1 MAYQLVDLY
10 FVVRVGKAAVA
21 GVSAAGSAMIIV
33 MALAQMLNAG
43 SAALVAH
50 AVGRKDQVDA
60 NVVFNQSLTLSM
72 VSGVLV
78 IGVIAGLMHP
88 YLQSV
93 AADAATIS
101 AGITFTLW
109 MMPCFALLFPM
120 TVVGAAL
127 RSTGV
132 VQPMIVIQIL
142 TVVINAI
149 LAPILISGWGTGL
162 PLGVMGVGLASSIA
176 VTVGLIL
183 LGMYL
188 QRSDLYVK
196 VQWQLLRPQFKHWR
210 RILLIGLPA
219 GGELWVQF
227 LFVSVV
233 YYTIRNFGVSAQAG
247 FGIGSRILQAMLLP
261 AMAIA
266 FSAGPI
272 AGQNFGAMNSGRVKE
287 TFRKVVLISS
297 AVMIAITIF
306 AQWRPQALVGM
317 FDADVATLAIAALF
331 LQTISWNFVAQG
343 LLYSCSNMFQAMG
356 NTTPSLISSGAGLF
370 VFTAPAIWLSTLPG
384 FRIEHIWYLSIAATT
399 FQVGVSLFLLRIEY
413 QKRLMP
419 ATL

>member
-1 MAYQLVDLY
+1 
-10 FVVRVGKAAVA
+10 
-21 GVSAAGSAMIIV
+21 
-33 MALAQMLNAG
+33 
-43 SAALVAH
+43 
-50 AVGRKDQVDA
+50 
-60 NVVFNQSLTLSM
+60 
-72 VSGVLV
+72 
-78 IGVIAGLMHP
+78 
-88 YLQSV
+88 
-93 AADAATIS
+93 
-101 AGITFTLW
+101 
-109 MMPCFALLFPM
+109 
-120 TVVGAAL
+120 
-127 RSTGV
+127 
-132 VQPMIVIQIL
+132 
-142 TVVINAI
+142 
-149 LAPILISGWGTGL
+149 
-162 PLGVMGVGLASSIA
+162 
-176 VTVGLIL
+176 
-183 LGMYL
+183 MYL

-287 TFRKVVLISS
+287 TFRKVALISS